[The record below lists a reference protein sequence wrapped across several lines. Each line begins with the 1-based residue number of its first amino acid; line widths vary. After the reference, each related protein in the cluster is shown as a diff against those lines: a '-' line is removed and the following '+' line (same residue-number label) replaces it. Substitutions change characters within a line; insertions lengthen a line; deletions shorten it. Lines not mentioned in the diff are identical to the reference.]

1 MNYFKKSSTKVS
13 MQALGAF
20 LLTACDGSRPRRM
33 YETGKSLYD
42 DYERTGDA
50 TGLIIFIVALVL
62 GGGIWAW
69 KKIKDNR

>member
-1 MNYFKKSSTKVS
+1 MNFFKKISTKVTVF
-13 MQALGAF
+13 ALGTF
-20 LLTACDGSRPRRM
+20 LLTACEGSRPRRM

-62 GGGIWAW
+62 IGGIWAW

>member
-1 MNYFKKSSTKVS
+1 MKTLGKITRKLSLLATALFLSTI
-13 MQALGAF
+13 
-20 LLTACDGSRPRRM
+20 CEGSRPKQI
-33 YETGKSLYD
+33 YESGKSLYD

-62 GGGIWAW
+62 IGGIWAW